1 MRICIIGKYPPI
13 QGGVSMR
20 TYLAAHALAQRGH
33 EVHVVTN
40 AKEAGPPFRMHM
52 RAQDWRRCEPSFGS
66 GSVTVHWSDPVDRSQ
81 RYIPMASPFVSKL
94 ATLAAYTHATR
105 PFDVIYSHY
114 MEPYGVAGYL
124 AAQMTGAPHVV
135 RMAGSDAGRLWH
147 HPQLE
152 GLYDH
157 VLRSAATVVAV
168 GQVAER
174 ALQRGIAPERIAGGG
189 GYVLPRDAF
198 HPDGPTLDLQALRSE
213 VETSDLRDAAWG
225 GLMPG
230 CPHLGVYGKLGESK
244 GTFALLA
251 AIHRLKEEGLRV
263 GLVALAHGPPD
274 IERRFRTQVQE
285 LGLADRVLQIP
296 FLPHWRV
303 PELLRGCLAVCCLEQ
318 DFPIGF
324 HSPVIPL
331 EVMLCGTC
339 LVVSAEVIRKLPHWD
354 RPPHGWGWVAVDDV
368 NDVAQLS
375 AALAEIVREPH
386 LAATVGARGR
396 RLGCRLQDDI
406 AFPERLEAIL
416 EAAAARKVSATWP
429 AGDRGGA
436 AERFPLTRLAVAALA
451 DLHGAEANH
460 ADAREGHGNLPF
472 SRRILAEIE
481 HAIAD
486 GAGSMRP
493 LAQALEVE
501 IAIATA
507 KAGAITPEWEEPA
520 QPPPRPWALREK
532 DVGELIAV
540 RDPRLQILRFEF
552 DAGAFRNV
560 TSLSELP
567 AAVGPGPSYLAVLCS
582 GGAQSPFLVDR
593 YTARICEL
601 SDGTKTVRQIVRRLQ
616 QELRGDQR
624 LDHRDW
630 MEELVLS
637 GLLRMQPRAMRNA

>member
-1 MRICIIGKYPPI
+1 LRICIIGKYPPI

-20 TYLAAHALAQRGH
+20 TYLTAYALARRGH

-40 AKEAGPPFRMHM
+40 AREAQPPFRMYM

-81 RYIPMASPFVSKL
+81 SYIPMASPFVSKL
-94 ATLAAYTHATR
+94 ATLATRAHEAR

-152 GLYDH
+152 SLYNH
-157 VLRSAATVVAV
+157 VLRSAERVVAV

-174 ALQRGIAPERIAGGG
+174 AVERGIAPERIAAGG
-189 GYVLPRDAF
+189 GYALPQDTFKPSGA
-198 HPDGPTLDLQALRSE
+198 TLDLQALRSE
-213 VETSDLRDAAWG
+213 VEASDLRDSAWG
-225 GLMPG
+225 GLIPDR
-230 CPHLGVYGKLGESK
+230 PHLGVYGKIDESK

-251 AIHRLKEEGLRV
+251 AMHRLKQGGVDV
-263 GLVALAHGPPD
+263 GLVALAHGRPD
-274 IERRFRTQVQE
+274 MELRFRTQVRE

-324 HSPVIPL
+324 HSPIIPL

-339 LVVSAEVIRKLPHWD
+339 LVASSEVIRKLPYWS
-354 RPPHGWGWVAVDDV
+354 RPPHGWGWVAIADV
-368 NDVAQLS
+368 KDIVQLS
-375 AALAEIVREPH
+375 AALAGIVREPH
-386 LAATVGARGR
+386 LAAMVGARGW
-396 RLGCRLQDDI
+396 RLASRIQDEI

-416 EAAAARKVSATWP
+416 EAAAAREQYVARSV
-429 AGDRGGA
+429 GNRVGA
-436 AERFPLTRLAVAALA
+436 REHFPLTYLAAAALA
-451 DLHGAEANH
+451 DLRG
-460 ADAREGHGNLPF
+460 ADASLANAHNKRDELAF
-472 SRRILAEIE
+472 ARRIQAELE
-481 HAIAD
+481 RAIAE
-486 GAGSMRP
+486 GAGGVRSH
-493 LAQALEVE
+493 AQAVEVE

-507 KAGAITPEWEEPA
+507 EGSDITPAREESAGPH
-520 QPPPRPWALREK
+520 PSPWVLREE
-532 DVGELIAV
+532 DFDELIAL
-540 RDPRLQILRFEF
+540 RASHLKILRFDF

-560 TSLSELP
+560 ASLSELP
-567 AAVGPGPSYLAVLCS
+567 ATVGPGPSYLAVLCS
-582 GGAQSPFLVDR
+582 GEDRCPFLVDH

-601 SDGTKTVRQIVRRLQ
+601 SDGTKTVRQIIRRLE
-616 QELRGDQR
+616 QELGADQR
-624 LDHRDW
+624 LDHRAW
-630 MEELVLS
+630 MEDLVLS
-637 GLLRMQPRAMRNA
+637 GLLRLQPA